1 MSLLGGLRVQR
12 FETPCLDCQLKT
24 KQDRNEIGILD
35 PEALS
40 TTGESWP
47 VIPCAAICSDLTVL
61 TWVGGTSPPLPS

>member
-12 FETPCLDCQLKT
+12 SETPCLGCQLKT
-24 KQDRNEIGILD
+24 KQYRNEIGILD
-35 PEALS
+35 AEALS

-61 TWVGGTSPPLPS
+61 TWGGHFPSPTK